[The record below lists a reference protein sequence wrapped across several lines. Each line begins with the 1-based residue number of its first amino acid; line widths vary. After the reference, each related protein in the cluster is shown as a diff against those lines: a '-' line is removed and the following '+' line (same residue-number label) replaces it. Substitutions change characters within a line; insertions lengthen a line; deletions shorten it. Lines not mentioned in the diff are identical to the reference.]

1 MQKHI
6 AICTYSQMKEL
17 HVLIDFLHISQIA
30 YNKKKKLKWY
40 SFSIKGPEWFA
51 NTAKTIFGE
60 LEFINLSLHWRIT
73 KHFEKGYLLLLPAN
87 IGLVGGPESSP
98 QTVLYSYVTKIK

>member
-1 MQKHI
+1 MHI
-6 AICTYSQMKEL
+6 FTNERVTCFDRFPPY
-17 HVLIDFLHISQIA
+17 FLDCLQL
-30 YNKKKKLKWY
+30 KKKLKWY

-51 NTAKTIFGE
+51 NTAKAIFGE